1 MSIDLIRTR
10 IKHKMRIKE
19 DAAFDAL
26 DFQKKGFLELSDF
39 RRMFQVHGLVPAER
53 NLGLMFTSFNRS
65 DTDSLGFEDFIQA
78 MQPFLAAQKQV
89 DFA

>member
-1 MSIDLIRTR
+1 
-10 IKHKMRIKE
+10 
-19 DAAFDAL
+19 
-26 DFQKKGFLELSDF
+26 
-39 RRMFQVHGLVPAER
+39 MFQVHGLMPAER

-65 DTDSLGFEDFIQA
+65 DTDSLGFEDFVQA